1 MYIHMLDADAIATA
15 LAPMVKE
22 LHDANESL
30 TAIKEREQALKS
42 SIAPTLARL
51 NSVEAQLRDA
61 LADKFALE
69 QQMLLGNAQKLARQ
83 RAWRVSGVPKMIGL
97 FIFLCTMPL
106 FFPTMFIHSLQS
118 YFIDVFIAAGLG
130 MTCMFLSLRPT
141 DTFGVRC
148 MAALVPTMII
158 QNVVILGVPLGFLLS
173 SYVQFPDGERLRHL
187 HRREAA
193 SVEMRRGRE
202 TPRRGGRAPAGRRP
216 T

>member
-1 MYIHMLDADAIATA
+1 MLDADAIATA

-83 RAWRVSGVPKMIGL
+83 RAWRVSGGLTERPKAR
-97 FIFLCTMPL
+97 
-106 FFPTMFIHSLQS
+106 Q
-118 YFIDVFIAAGLG
+118 
-130 MTCMFLSLRPT
+130 
-141 DTFGVRC
+141 
-148 MAALVPTMII
+148 
-158 QNVVILGVPLGFLLS
+158 
-173 SYVQFPDGERLRHL
+173 
-187 HRREAA
+187 REV
-193 SVEMRRGRE
+193 SGS
-202 TPRRGGRAPAGRRP
+202 
-216 T
+216 